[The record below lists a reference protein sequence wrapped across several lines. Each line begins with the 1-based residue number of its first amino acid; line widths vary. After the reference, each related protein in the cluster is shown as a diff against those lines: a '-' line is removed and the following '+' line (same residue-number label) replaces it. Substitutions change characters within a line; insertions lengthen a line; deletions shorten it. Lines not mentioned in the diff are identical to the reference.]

1 MCAGVAPTMLVAGQ
15 QNNNSPTSIQLDPP
29 AASCAN
35 LTMFTISTSIP
46 APSPL
51 LSLPPEL
58 RNRIFAYALTSSTST
73 LQYSLASTPNHPVF
87 SDTANANHNQEFNQ
101 LKYAC
106 RQLYAETA
114 GLEVKHNALRFDLP
128 EDDAYTLARVQNS
141 VDSGFSTPNSE
152 APSTTFPPFLYS
164 CAPDKRKWLSR
175 IIITIRKPA
184 SYSLSQ
190 PTVDRLL
197 SLAKFKREN
206 AHVEI
211 TYEYVDEVYEYSAPK
226 WQVSVPWLS
235 VAVCLGV
242 ALPVEGALRPVV
254 DAVSGLCGKGSL
266 VFWGAAF
273 GVWDLVGLK

>member
-1 MCAGVAPTMLVAGQ
+1 MFG
-15 QNNNSPTSIQLDPP
+15 TSTATL
-29 AASCAN
+29 
-35 LTMFTISTSIP
+35 
-46 APSPL
+46 SPL

-58 RNRIFAYALTSSTST
+58 RNRIFACALTSSTST
-73 LQYSLASTPNHPVF
+73 LDYSPTSTPNRPIF
-87 SDTANANHNQEFNQ
+87 SDPANPNTHEFNQ

-114 GLEVKHNALRFDLP
+114 GLEVKHNALRFELP

-141 VDSGFSTPNSE
+141 VDSGFSTFISE
-152 APSTTFPPFLYS
+152 APSTTFPPFLYT
-164 CAPDKRKWLSR
+164 CAPHKRNWLSR

-197 SLAKFKREN
+197 SLAKFKKEN
-206 AHVEI
+206 PHVEI
-211 TYEYVDEVYEYSAPK
+211 TYEYVDEVYDYVAPK
-226 WQVSVPWLS
+226 WQVGVPWLS

-242 ALPVEGALRPVV
+242 ALPVPDAWKPVADALV
-254 DAVSGLCGKGSL
+254 GLCGKGSL

-273 GVWDLVGLK
+273 GMWDLVGLK